1 MDATKTVTAVHQNHD
16 VDVKVSHAHPK
27 SAYNSDLSA
36 RHGGFSGGGKVSD
49 AEFSTE
55 RRRDG
60 RVAVLD
66 KHRLLY

>member
-27 SAYNSDLSA
+27 SAYNLDLAA